1 MKHSHSRVELFET
14 CPMKFKYRYIDEL
27 ETLPSDDPQSPLIL
41 GTAVHHAIETT
52 IPQAIKEY
60 FNAYPV
66 ITDKHINEAIK
77 IEKLI
82 PIVKAMLPRG
92 KFEIPIQC
100 DGFTGFIDMMD
111 EQGNIYDFKYSNN
124 TEHYMQ
130 SRQLHLYK
138 YYYEKQTG
146 KHVPH
151 LYFVFI
157 PKVMI
162 KQKKTESIYQFRQ
175 RLMERLATERPI
187 IREVTYCEEKV
198 EMHLQLVKKIEST
211 TTFEKNETRLCDWC
225 EFKEWCKKGE
235 NFMLLP
241 STTRRSLDKPVKTKT
256 WIYGA
261 PYSGK
266 TTMLDS
272 APNPLNL
279 NTDGNIE
286 FVTMPFIS
294 IKDEVT
300 MDGRIARRTF
310 AWQVFKDAIL
320 ELEKKQNQFETIIID
335 LVEDTREMCRLYMY
349 DKLNI
354 EHESDSGYGKGWDI
368 IKTEYLSTMRRFFN
382 LDYKNLVIVS
392 HELISEVNLKNG
404 QKITKIMPNIQ
415 EAIANKIA
423 GMVDIVARVVIEDD
437 GTRTL
442 NFKSDEYV
450 FGGGRLKGITTTKI
464 PLSWD
469 ALMNV
474 YDQAL
479 KNSRPHVEMAQES
492 TTPEPVIVTHVD
504 PIPPDQPAP
513 QEDQTPQEVPADTKP
528 VRRTRRVRT
537 GE

>member
-1 MKHSHSRVELFET
+1 MKHSHSRVELFEN
-14 CPMKFKYRYIDEL
+14 CPKKYEYRYIDEL
-27 ETLPSDDPQSPLIL
+27 ETLPTDDPQSPLIL
-41 GTAVHHAIETT
+41 GTTVHHAIETT
-52 IPQAIKEY
+52 VQNAIQEY
-60 FNAYPV
+60 FNSYTV
-66 ITDKHINEAIK
+66 ISDKHINEALK

-82 PIVKAMLPRG
+82 PLVKAMLPRG
-92 KFEIPIQC
+92 RYEVPINY
-100 DGFTGFIDMMD
+100 DGFTGFIDLLD
-111 EQGNIYDFKYSNN
+111 DQNNIYDFKYSNN
-124 TEHYMQ
+124 IEHYMQ
-130 SRQLHLYK
+130 SRQIHLYK
-138 YYYEKQTG
+138 YFYEKMTG
-146 KHVPH
+146 EKINR
-151 LYFVFI
+151 LYYVFI
-157 PKVMI
+157 PKILI
-162 KQKKTESIYQFRQ
+162 KQKKTESLYQFRK
-175 RLMERLATERPI
+175 RLMERLSTERPI

-211 TTFEKNETRLCDWC
+211 TTFERNETRLCDWC
-225 EFKEWCKKGE
+225 EYKDWCKKGE
-235 NFMLLP
+235 NYMLLP
-241 STTRRSLDKPVKTKT
+241 STKRRSLDAPVKTKT

-279 NTDGNIE
+279 NTDGNVE

-300 MDGRIARRTF
+300 VEGRLTKRKF
-310 AWQVFKDAIL
+310 AWEVFKDAIL
-320 ELEKKQNQFETIIID
+320 ELEKKQNEFETIIID

-349 DKLNI
+349 DKLGI

-392 HELISEVNLKNG
+392 HELVNEVNLKNG
-404 QKITKIMPNIQ
+404 QKITKIVPNIQ

-442 NFKSDEYV
+442 NFKSNEYV
-450 FGGGRLKGITTTKI
+450 FGGGRLRGVTTTKI
-464 PLSWD
+464 PLKWD
-469 ALMNV
+469 ALMDV
-474 YDQAL
+474 YAQAL
-479 KNSRPHVEMAQES
+479 KNSCPAVEQPQLNLADDSKPPVVEPLPE
-492 TTPEPVIVTHVD
+492 TP
-504 PIPPDQPAP
+504 QPAEEP
-513 QEDQTPQEVPADTKP
+513 QEAPVDTKP